1 MFVCSVRCRACGSA
15 ASEDGASHIRPA
27 NQPATTVMRF
37 SVSVPV
43 LSEQMVVAPPMVSHA
58 ASTRTKLASRII
70 LRMLRG
76 EIAQSAMRAQSTSC
90 ASKRS
95 AKRVSYSVEQSQHA
109 VMQVNKRM
117 STERS

>member
-1 MFVCSVRCRACGSA
+1 MLVCSVRCRACGSS
-15 ASEDGASHIRPA
+15 ASAGGASHMRPA

-70 LRMLRG
+70 LRMLQV
-76 EIAQSAMRAQSTSC
+76 E
-90 ASKRS
+90 KWRS
-95 AKRVSYSVEQSQHA
+95 D
-109 VMQVNKRM
+109 
-117 STERS
+117 